1 MIKVVRVRPMITLD
15 QTELLPQVEIILHSE
30 AFRSSEVLRRL
41 LRFLA
46 DKYVAGEADQLKEYT
61 IAIDGLDKP
70 SSYDPRHDSTVRIQV
85 GRLRQKLAEYYR
97 TEGKDDPII
106 VDLPKGHFKLSWEP
120 RPPKSEV
127 LPAQPNDTAGIGKT
141 LGITTVLMWVALF
154 LAISWGVYS
163 AEQLHRAQ
171 TKFPQLEGVWTQDLE
186 ELWRPFV
193 SASGPV
199 ILAIK
204 DPLFLELKHGSGI
217 YYRDKSLNDWDE
229 ILTSSSVSDV
239 RKALKNPDIQ
249 PSRYYTAF
257 GEVNAAFSIEKL
269 LGARGQKLSLVR
281 TSELSVQQVADN
293 NVLFVGGQ
301 VFIGSQ
307 LHGMPIKPELVPA
320 STGIRDLNP
329 NSSDPAVFLDH
340 FSTAPSEEG
349 TVYAL
354 VTHLP
359 GPLGKN
365 DIEFFTSNRSAGY
378 VAAVQWF
385 TDPASAQILVTN
397 LKKSTGKFPRY
408 YQVLLEVKFKDEV
421 PIQTT
426 YVLSRELR

>member
-106 VDLPKGHFKLSWEP
+106 VELPKGHFKLSWEP
-120 RPPKSEV
+120 RAAKADALAIQPDARSE
-127 LPAQPNDTAGIGKT
+127 PAKMRTGPAIF
-141 LGITTVLMWVALF
+141 LGIALVSA
-154 LAISWGVYS
+154 LCWGVYAS
-163 AEQLHRAQ
+163 VQLHRAQ
-171 TKFPQLEGVWTQDLE
+171 ASFPMLEGVWSPDLE
-186 ELWRPFV
+186 EFWRRFV
-193 SASGPV
+193 TANGSV

-204 DPLFLELKHGSGI
+204 HPLFLELKRGSGI

-229 ILTSSSVSDV
+229 ILASSTVSDV
-239 RKALKNPDIQ
+239 RKVLKNPDIQ

-257 GEVNAAFSIEKL
+257 GEVSAAFAIEKL

-307 LHGMPIKPELVPA
+307 LHGMPIEPELVPA
-320 STGIRDLNP
+320 GTGIRDLNP

-385 TDPASAQILVTN
+385 TDPAS
-397 LKKSTGKFPRY
+397 
-408 YQVLLEVKFKDEV
+408 
-421 PIQTT
+421 
-426 YVLSRELR
+426 